1 MSNRRSTA
9 AAFLAAAALIVAVV
23 ATDVW
28 PSSEEA
34 SPATTVAHSDVE
46 VMLTVDT
53 VSVDCPTLVESFNKG
68 DGELHTI
75 KTEDGQTVVKFK
87 VGALLPVGMA
97 GRAWSDALSSPV
109 LSQQPA
115 DALKEIQAAICQD
128 PLMGVTVAHMFAHL
142 EVEGI
147 KVVEL
152 NDWLK
157 PYGVDDG
164 QINDLAAG
172 FVPLLDVKAP
182 TSEQLT
188 AAISQ
193 NLVYQKMAEKLGT
206 LLTRFGVAGIQAEQS
221 TLNYHLD
228 AGGLV
233 VGKLP
238 EVAIN
243 AKQESLPALVLDL
256 TAKPGICL
264 VRIGFNAGDKRPE
277 VFGCPP
283 VNPPTTVSTGGST
296 TTPPPTTV
304 GGKDATKRPPQDP
317 VVSCPPGQFAD
328 RNSGACTSLSATTTT
343 TYNNSE
349 GDSGPGAPGPGVSVP
364 ATDPAPDPTV
374 PTNTGSGDGTL
385 PDPGV

>member
-1 MSNRRSTA
+1 MSNRRSAA
-9 AAFLAAAALIVAVV
+9 AAFLAAAALLIIAVV
-23 ATDVW
+23 ATIVW
-28 PSSEEA
+28 PSGEEA
-34 SPATTVAHSDVE
+34 PASTTVVPTDIE

-53 VSVDCPTLVESFNKG
+53 STVDCPELVQSMNKG

-75 KTEDGQTVVKFK
+75 ETEDGQTVVKFE

-115 DALKEIQAAICQD
+115 DARKEIQAAICQD
-128 PLMGVTVAHMFAHL
+128 PLLGVTVAHLFAHM
-142 EVEGI
+142 EVEGV
-147 KVVEL
+147 KVVDL

-157 PYGVDDG
+157 PFAVDVSE
-164 QINDLAAG
+164 INDLAAG
-172 FVPLLDVKAP
+172 FIPLLDAQVP
-182 TSEQLT
+182 SNEQLT
-188 AAISQ
+188 AAINQ
-193 NLVYQKMAEKLGT
+193 NLAYQEVAEKLGT
-206 LLTRFGVAGIQAEQS
+206 LLDRFSVKGIKAEQS
-221 TLNYHLD
+221 VLNYHLD

-238 EVAIN
+238 EVGLN
-243 AKQESLPALVLDL
+243 PNQESLPALVLEL
-256 TAKPGICL
+256 NAKPGNCL
-264 VRIGFNAGDKRPE
+264 AQVGFNAGDKRPE

-283 VNPPTTVSTGGST
+283 VTPPTTTSPGSST
-296 TTPPPTTV
+296 TPTTV

-364 ATDPAPDPTV
+364 ATDPKPDPTV
-374 PTNTGSGDGTL
+374 PTNTGPGDGSI